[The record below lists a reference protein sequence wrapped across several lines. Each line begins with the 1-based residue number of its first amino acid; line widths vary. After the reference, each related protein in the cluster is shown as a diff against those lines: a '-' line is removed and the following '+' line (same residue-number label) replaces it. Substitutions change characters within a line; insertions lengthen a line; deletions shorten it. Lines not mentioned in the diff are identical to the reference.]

1 MTEVSKQMLMRG
13 GIVAA
18 AGILVGTICQASLR
32 DPSQDRPAPDA
43 DFSVAASAS
52 VGYGAS
58 DEATRNAISNWRSD
72 GDTQARASSNSRPER
87 ARVVELEIA
96 GGAARSTS
104 N

>member
-18 AGILVGTICQASLR
+18 TGILVGTICQASLR
-32 DPSQDRPAPDA
+32 DPSQHRPALDA
-43 DFSVAASAS
+43 DFTIAASAT

-58 DEATRNAISNWRSD
+58 DEATRKAISNWRSY
-72 GDTQARASSNSRPER
+72 GDAQARASSNSRPNL

-96 GGAARSTS
+96 GGAVRPAS